1 MLRDA
6 RTFDTGNE
14 DARDGCAM
22 RRSPL
27 SDHNTSA
34 LWWRK
39 EALKVIFDE
48 DDVQSCEKK
57 KEKKERK
64 KGKKG
69 RKERKKR
76 GKRGKNSGKGKGIE
90 EKELT
95 KRQQRLA
102 GDTRS
107 GLEKRRV
114 LFHSR
119 SRNKGLGKL

>member
-1 MLRDA
+1 MFRVA
-6 RTFDTGNE
+6 
-14 DARDGCAM
+14 
-22 RRSPL
+22 
-27 SDHNTSA
+27 
-34 LWWRK
+34 
-39 EALKVIFDE
+39 
-48 DDVQSCEKK
+48 KK
-57 KEKKERK
+57 KKGKKERK

>member
-22 RRSPL
+22 RHSPL

-48 DDVQSCEKK
+48 GCSELQKKK
-57 KEKKERK
+57 KEKRK
-64 KGKKG
+64 KE

-76 GKRGKNSGKGKGIE
+76 GKREKNKRGKG
-90 EKELT
+90 
-95 KRQQRLA
+95 
-102 GDTRS
+102 
-107 GLEKRRV
+107 
-114 LFHSR
+114 
-119 SRNKGLGKL
+119 